1 MLRGQQQHAN
11 KHKDCASQ
19 REKYRSH
26 HVIRKHVEVHDPLL
40 ITLPSSLSLDSS
52 RLRREQRA
60 AAGVRTHRRG
70 AISTCAER
78 NSTWSV
84 IVPAD
89 GTCAATWRERRLRY
103 VPDLR
108 AALGQ
113 ATACL
118 CNHMGVLAGKHNRD
132 QAIKRRAASCR
143 PAGLKP
149 SCRFYSSRI
158 NDRRDVRSWQAVRIK
173 NGCRGRRV
181 L

>member
-1 MLRGQQQHAN
+1 MQGRQQQHTD
-11 KHKDCASQ
+11 KHKDCACQ
-19 REKYRSH
+19 REKHCSH
-26 HVIRKHVEVHDPLL
+26 HVIRKNVVEVHDSLL
-40 ITLPSSLSLDSS
+40 ITLPSSLSLESS

-60 AAGVRTHRRG
+60 AAGVPTHRRA

-118 CNHMGVLAGKHNRD
+118 CNHMGVLDVNHNSD
-132 QAIKRRAASCR
+132 QVIKRRAASCR
-143 PAGLKP
+143 PAGLRP

-158 NDRRDVRSWQAVRIK
+158 NDRRDVRSWQPRTTCFMTK
-173 NGCRGRRV
+173 RPKP
-181 L
+181 